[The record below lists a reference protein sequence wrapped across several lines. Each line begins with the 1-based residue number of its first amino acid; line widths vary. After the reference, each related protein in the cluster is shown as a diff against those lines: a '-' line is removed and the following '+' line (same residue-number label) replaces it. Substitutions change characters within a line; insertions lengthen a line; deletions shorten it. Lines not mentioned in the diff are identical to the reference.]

1 MESKVTT
8 SNELRL
14 LSIYKQAMYYKNLSP
29 VARFQLA
36 MDHLESLRQ
45 MKRKIRRVLPEEI

>member
-8 SNELRL
+8 SNELRYR
-14 LSIYKQAMYYKNLSP
+14 SIYKQASYKKNLSP

-36 MDHLESLRQ
+36 MDHLESLRR
-45 MKRKIRRVLPEEI
+45 MKRKIRRILPEEI

>member
-14 LSIYKQAMYYKNLSP
+14 LSIYKQAMYHKNLSP
-29 VARFQLA
+29 VVRFQLA